1 MDIMVTSQYS
11 EGPLVPMYLF
21 NKMKMLL
28 VLYFRPI
35 RIVIGQIFVLEQLFS
50 SALFLFPS
58 IHFFALPSKKL
69 YNLAMS
75 IQHKFQIALS
85 LVYMHACN
93 YGSKERFFYKFP
105 FIV

>member
-11 EGPLVPMYLF
+11 EGPLVRMWLF
-21 NKMKMLL
+21 NKMKLLL

-58 IHFFALPSKKL
+58 IHFLHYRPKKL

-93 YGSKERFFYKFP
+93 YGSKKHS
-105 FIV
+105 FINSHS